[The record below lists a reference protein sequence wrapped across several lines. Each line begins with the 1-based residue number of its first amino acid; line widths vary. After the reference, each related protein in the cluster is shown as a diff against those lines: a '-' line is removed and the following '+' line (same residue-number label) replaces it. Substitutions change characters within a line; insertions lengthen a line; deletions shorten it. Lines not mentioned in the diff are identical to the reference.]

1 MLTPLSV
8 GSVDRDSPSRFFGSR
23 NQTSFRFK
31 LADRLLPVSKRLS
44 TSRNRQWNRSDNL
57 HHTLGLVLTSTSS
70 PQGEERGDRFVSA
83 LPLLLG
89 VVIKVQGLTLVPA
102 VLIDLLLPES
112 SSSIP
117 LLRGL
122 LAGRRML
129 SLSGISF
136 PGDGE
141 WSQVEL
147 VL

>member
-1 MLTPLSV
+1 
-8 GSVDRDSPSRFFGSR
+8 
-23 NQTSFRFK
+23 
-31 LADRLLPVSKRLS
+31 
-44 TSRNRQWNRSDNL
+44 
-57 HHTLGLVLTSTSS
+57 VLTSTPS

-89 VVIKVQGLTLVPA
+89 VVIKVQGLTFVPA
-102 VLIDLLLPES
+102 VLVDLLLPES